1 MSSMLRKGKQLCW
14 KHIKDNERF
23 LDLFSSLGTE
33 VHLDDDQLCG
43 LESLGAQCLKKK
55 GLTW

>member
-23 LDLFSSLGTE
+23 LDLFSSSGTE
-33 VHLDDDQLCG
+33 VHLDYDQLCG
-43 LESLGAQCLKKK
+43 LERLGAQYLERK
-55 GLTW
+55 GLTR